1 MAEKLSTS
9 RATGAADERGGR
21 RRSNTF
27 FVRKAHRWMGLVI
40 GIQFAV
46 WTISGIY
53 FAWTRLENIH
63 GDPLRAEAPRIPTDV
78 SLASPQIALE
88 RIGGT
93 EPVDSI
99 VSLELVR
106 VLGAPTWRI
115 GYLTVENGVAERRT
129 HLADAA
135 TGEPLPPLSR
145 EQAVAVAEEDAAFS
159 APVARVELLERGD
172 IGPHHEFRG
181 GPTPV
186 WVVHWDHRSG
196 ARSYVPAEH
205 GTVRTVRNTQWRIFD
220 FFWMLH
226 TMDYRT
232 RDDFNNWLLRIMS
245 VLAVVTIIAGFVLF
259 VLTSRP
265 YRRWLGRR
273 RDAA

>member
-1 MAEKLSTS
+1 
-9 RATGAADERGGR
+9 
-21 RRSNTF
+21 
-27 FVRKAHRWMGLVI
+27 MGLVI

-63 GDPLRAEAPRIPTDV
+63 GTPLREAPAAIAADV
-78 SLASPQIALE
+78 ELASPRAALE
-88 RIGGT
+88 RIA

-99 VSLELVR
+99 FSLELLR

-115 GYLTVENGVAERRT
+115 GYLALENGETERRT

-145 EQAVAVAEEDAAFS
+145 EQAVAVAEEDAAFT
-159 APVARVELLERGD
+159 APVARVELLERED

-273 RDAA
+273 KAVG